1 MWDKRDW
8 QKFYQVA
15 QNRRT
20 RLRPPRPVLLSER
33 QRMAPAEGFSMDELD
48 AAGISLERAENLGL
62 PVDMGRNFS
71 FGPNIE
77 ALRGFALSSRN

>member
-1 MWDKRDW
+1 MWNKRDW
-8 QKFYQVA
+8 QMFYQVA
-15 QNRRT
+15 QSRRA
-20 RLRPPRPVLLSER
+20 RLRPPRPVLLSDR
-33 QRMAPAEGFSMDELD
+33 RMLEPTEGFSMDELD

-77 ALRGFALSSRN
+77 ALRGFAISSRN

>member
-1 MWDKRDW
+1 MWSKRDW
-8 QKFYQVA
+8 QMFYHVA
-15 QNRRT
+15 KSPRA
-20 RLRPPRPVLLSER
+20 RLRPPRPVLLSDR
-33 QRMAPAEGFSMDELD
+33 QRLEPTEGFSMDELD

-77 ALRGFALSSRN
+77 ALRGFAVASRA

>member
-1 MWDKRDW
+1 MWSKRDW
-8 QKFYQVA
+8 QLFFNVA
-15 QNRRT
+15 QRRRT

-33 QRMAPAEGFSMDELD
+33 HRIEPTEGFSMDELD

-77 ALRGFALSSRN
+77 ALRGFAFSTRN